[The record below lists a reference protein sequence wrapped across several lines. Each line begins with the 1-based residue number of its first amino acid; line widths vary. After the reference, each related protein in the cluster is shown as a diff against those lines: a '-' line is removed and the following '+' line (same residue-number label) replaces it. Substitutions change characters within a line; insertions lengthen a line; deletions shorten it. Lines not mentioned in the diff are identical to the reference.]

1 MFFEW
6 MNDLAVR
13 VGLATLIV
21 LTIVK
26 AIDGLAPDAILTD
39 TLPDHQ
45 REKARLASLSPALM
59 ASIAEILTLAT
70 PTMERH
76 KVSRDV

>member
-6 MNDLAVR
+6 MNDPAVR
-13 VGLATLIV
+13 VGLATLII

-26 AIDGLAPDAILTD
+26 AIDSLAPDAILAD

-45 REKARLASLSPALM
+45 REKARLAGLSPALM
-59 ASIAEILTLAT
+59 ASIAGVVTLAT

-76 KVSRDV
+76 KIPRDV